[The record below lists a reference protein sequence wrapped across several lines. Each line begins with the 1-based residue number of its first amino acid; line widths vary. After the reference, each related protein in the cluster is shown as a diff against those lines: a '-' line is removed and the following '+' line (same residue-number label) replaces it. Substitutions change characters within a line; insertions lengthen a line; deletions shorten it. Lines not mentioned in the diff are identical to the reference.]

1 MDERSNLQVAKE
13 GIEGKS
19 SGACNSIGILG

>member
-1 MDERSNLQVAKE
+1 MYERSKLQVAKE

-19 SGACNSIGILG
+19 SGAHNSIGILG